1 MKYIAFLLLLIFV
14 SSCSNTKTVLI
25 CGDHV
30 CVNNDEAE
38 LYFEENLTLEVKVID
53 KKKKKEI
60 DLIELNLKENIYD
73 NKKISF
79 FAKKDT
85 KENLKILNNDEIS
98 KIKKTVKDKKKLKK
112 SKKKENTR
120 SSFKKEKIVKKKINN
135 NVIKDKE
142 DVKTK
147 MNKDKVKVVD
157 ICSILEE
164 CNIDEI
170 SKYLLKQGKKNFP
183 DITKRQ

>member
-14 SSCSNTKTVLI
+14 SSCSKTKTVLI
-25 CGDHV
+25 CGDYV

-38 LYFEENLTLEVKVID
+38 QYFEENLTLEVKVID

-60 DLIELNLKENIYD
+60 DLIELNLKENIDD

-79 FAKKDT
+79 FAKKGT

-98 KIKKTVKDKKKLKK
+98 KIKKDVKDKKKLKK
-112 SKKKENTR
+112 SKKNENTR

-135 NVIKDKE
+135 NVIKEKK

-147 MNKDKVKVVD
+147 VNKDKVKFVD